1 MAALLQR
8 ATRLAAAPA
17 LLLQLLLLAAPARA
31 QADGPQTYFLQNM
44 SGVDDM
50 ARCLD
55 GSPYIFYV
63 APGDSNVMIWLEGGF
78 VSRFAATAARLRAA
92 WRPAREVLTS

>member
-1 MAALLQR
+1 MALKLALV
-8 ATRLAAAPA
+8 ALAAA
-17 LLLQLLLLAAPARA
+17 LAPAA
-31 QADGPQTYFLQNM
+31 AAAASAADGPQTYYVQNM

-63 APGDSNVMIWLEGGF
+63 APGDENVMIW
-78 VSRFAATAARLRAA
+78 VSVWKRG
-92 WRPAREVLTS
+92 PARANHTLTVNCNPTLTSVIRTSQV